1 MSKLDDLI
9 KEYCPNGVEYKPLG
23 DICTIKTGK
32 TQNAGDGS
40 PDGEY
45 MYFTCQKN
53 PIHIDRWDY
62 DLDALLIAGNC
73 EVGRVHSYKGKF
85 CAYQRVYILS
95 DFDNGIN
102 KKFLKY
108 YIQNSLKPY
117 LHKQPQNGMYRYIVI
132 NVLKEFEIP
141 IPPFE
146 VQEYIV
152 SILEPM
158 EGYIA
163 ELTAELTARKT
174 QYKGMLSKVM
184 SKAPETKKMS
194 EIITSHSKGT
204 GITKK
209 QLTEEGIPCLRYSKL
224 HDDIPV
230 GIIRTNTYTEEV
242 KNSKWSEYGD
252 LMIADASETIG
263 GLGDG
268 KVNLVGKMMIGSDI
282 INIKHSE
289 NPLYIGYTYEYARK
303 QLRKGQPH
311 QVQIFHVYIEDI
323 KKLDIPYYPKEKQE
337 KIADLLNSLDVY
349 TNDLQEGL
357 PRLIELYKQKY
368 EYNLGYI
375 MKKLEKETK

>member
-141 IPPFE
+141 LPPLE

-174 QYKGMLSKVM
+174 QYEGILSKVMFEIPLPPLEVQEYIVSILEPMEGYIAELTAELTARKTQYEGILSKVMSPLPPLEVQEYIVSILEPMEGYIAELTAELTARKTQYEGILSKVM

-204 GITKK
+204 GITK
-209 QLTEEGIPCLRYSKL
+209 
-224 HDDIPV
+224 
-230 GIIRTNTYTEEV
+230 N
-242 KNSKWSEYGD
+242 
-252 LMIADASETIG
+252 
-263 GLGDG
+263 
-268 KVNLVGKMMIGSDI
+268 
-282 INIKHSE
+282 
-289 NPLYIGYTYEYARK
+289 
-303 QLRKGQPH
+303 
-311 QVQIFHVYIEDI
+311 
-323 KKLDIPYYPKEKQE
+323 
-337 KIADLLNSLDVY
+337 
-349 TNDLQEGL
+349 
-357 PRLIELYKQKY
+357 
-368 EYNLGYI
+368 
-375 MKKLEKETK
+375 